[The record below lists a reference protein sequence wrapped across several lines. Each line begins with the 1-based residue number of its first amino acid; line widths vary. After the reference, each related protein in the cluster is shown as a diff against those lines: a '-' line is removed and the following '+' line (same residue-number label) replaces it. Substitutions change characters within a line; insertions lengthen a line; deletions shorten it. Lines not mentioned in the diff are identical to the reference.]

1 MTKKTSIKGTA
12 EAWETGALGR
22 ADAHARKTSTET
34 VNAIDEALGL
44 QAISIRLPKAT
55 IDAYKNLAE
64 IHGVGYQPLMRDAIC
79 RWAES
84 EMKMLLAGAVES
96 QRNAKTKAKMV
107 RSKVRSGQRAAA
119 VDEDDPPLKKVA

>member
-1 MTKKTSIKGTA
+1 MTKKTGIKGTA

-22 ADAHARKTSTET
+22 SDAHARVTSRET

-44 QAISIRLPKAT
+44 QAISIRLPKTT

-79 RWAES
+79 RWAEA

-96 QRNAKTKAKMV
+96 QRVAKSKPV
-107 RSKVRSGQRAAA
+107 RSKVRPSQKPVVLEESELPMRKAA
-119 VDEDDPPLKKVA
+119 

>member
-12 EAWETGALGR
+12 EAWETGVLGR
-22 ADAHARKTSTET
+22 ADAHARKTSIET
-34 VNAIDEALGL
+34 ANAIDEALGL

-55 IDAYKNLAE
+55 IDAYKNIAE

-79 RWAES
+79 RWVES

-96 QRNAKTKAKMV
+96 QRNAKAKADKVV
-107 RSKVRSGQRAAA
+107 RSKVRPSQKTALA
-119 VDEDDPPLKKVA
+119 DEDEPMKKAA